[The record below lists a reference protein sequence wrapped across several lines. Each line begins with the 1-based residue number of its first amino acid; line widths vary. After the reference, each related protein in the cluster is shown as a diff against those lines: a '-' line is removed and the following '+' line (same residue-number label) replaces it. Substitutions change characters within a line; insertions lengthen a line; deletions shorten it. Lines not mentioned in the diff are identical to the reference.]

1 MIQIYIYM
9 FVTNTAWWFQVYDMN
24 ISYRNAWLPRLKY
37 CCLKWIEGN
46 YSALPKGQV
55 ETTHQSLPLL
65 RYWNSRKYRSND
77 TWMAMDLVSL
87 ALDDPRKMHIMTFC
101 MRHENQTKLTDS
113 FVSNTHELG
122 ANMWRIFCFL
132 QDNSPFKTMTWRLF
146 WTIQRSQ
153 ETCETSDAKV
163 VSQIF

>member
-1 MIQIYIYM
+1 MTDYPG
-9 FVTNTAWWFQVYDMN
+9 WN
-24 ISYRNAWLPRLKY
+24 IVVF
-37 CCLKWIEGN
+37 KWIGL
-46 YSALPKGQV
+46 ATTQRCQRV
-55 ETTHQSLPLL
+55 ESVSTHQSLPLL

-77 TWMAMDLVSL
+77 TWMAMDVVSL
-87 ALDDPRKMHIMTFC
+87 ALDDPRKMDIMTFC

-153 ETCETSDAKV
+153 ETCETPDAKV
-163 VSQIF
+163 VSQFYRLNSELITPPLEINGDGL

>member
-1 MIQIYIYM
+1 MIWTFLIGMTDYPGWSIVV
-9 FVTNTAWWFQVYDMN
+9 F
-24 ISYRNAWLPRLKY
+24 
-37 CCLKWIEGN
+37 KWIEGN
-46 YSALPKGQV
+46 YSALPKGRV
-55 ETTHQSLPLL
+55 ETTHKSLPLL
-65 RYWNSRKYRSND
+65 RHWNSRKYRSND

-87 ALDDPRKMHIMTFC
+87 ALDDPRKMDIMTFC

-122 ANMWRIFCFL
+122 AKIVEDFCFL

-146 WTIQRSQ
+146 WTMQRSQ

-163 VSQIF
+163 VSQFSRLNSELITPPLEINGDGL